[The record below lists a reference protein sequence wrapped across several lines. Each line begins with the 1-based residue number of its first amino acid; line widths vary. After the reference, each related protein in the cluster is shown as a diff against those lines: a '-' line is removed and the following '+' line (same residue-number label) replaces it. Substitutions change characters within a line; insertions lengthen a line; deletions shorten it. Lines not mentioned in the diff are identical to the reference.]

1 MLFKD
6 EMWIRHPRLCVR
18 PMGAIN
24 LAPTVGGVNAD
35 PTVGGINAAPTVGRG
50 PIYRAHAPAPF
61 MGEGSPTGPM
71 IANTTLQNL
80 FMKRVY
86 HTIRSPGD
94 AQRVTLSSELSG
106 NIQVRACV
114 LYDKRKKR
122 L

>member
-61 MGEGSPTGPM
+61 MGEGS
-71 IANTTLQNL
+71 LD
-80 FMKRVY
+80 R
-86 HTIRSPGD
+86 
-94 AQRVTLSSELSG
+94 
-106 NIQVRACV
+106 
-114 LYDKRKKR
+114 
-122 L
+122 

>member
-1 MLFKD
+1 MVPTNMHQMIGTRKTIGARYMLFKD
-6 EMWIRHPRLCVR
+6 EMWIQHPRLCVR
-18 PMGAIN
+18 P
-24 LAPTVGGVNAD
+24 
-35 PTVGGINAAPTVGRG
+35 
-50 PIYRAHAPAPF
+50 
-61 MGEGSPTGPM
+61 TGPM
-71 IANTTLQNL
+71 MANTTLQNL